1 MVINYNVGNEVHIV
15 VNTETEYEKRDK
27 SNHFGIKCKVIGHEW
42 SPQPNEV
49 GVMR

>member
-1 MVINYNVGNEVHIV
+1 MVINYNVHVGNEVHIV

-42 SPQPNEV
+42 SPQPI
-49 GVMR
+49 GVM

>member
-1 MVINYNVGNEVHIV
+1 M

-27 SNHFGIKCKVIGHEW
+27 SNYYGIKCKVIGHEW

-49 GVMR
+49 CIM